1 MACTVNPIKAQDTIL
16 SAGKEDVNHIVHDLQ
31 PDIAGSPTVSS
42 CVSECSRDCPILHK
56 KLTSNIVSTREIG
69 FDVD

>member
-1 MACTVNPIKAQDTIL
+1 MASTVNAIKSQDTIL
-16 SAGKEDVNHIVHDLQ
+16 SKDKENVNHIVHDLQ

-56 KLTSNIVSTREIG
+56 KLASNIDSTREIG